1 MNHTPT
7 LRLRDFEPGQSI
19 NLRGPKGYPF
29 VSIDGHVRLID
40 GALREIPAHWRRIA
54 DAEPEV
60 GAVERDDRTGDLFGD
75 IETIC
80 AMASMPDGAVIKGSL
95 LEAARKEWR

>member
-1 MNHTPT
+1 M
-7 LRLRDFEPGQSI
+7 RLVRV
-19 NLRGPKGYPF
+19 RR
-29 VSIDGHVRLID
+29 HVRLID

-60 GAVERDDRTGDLFGD
+60 GAVVRDDRTGDLFGE

-80 AMASMPDGAVIKGSL
+80 ALAEMPDGAVISGAL
-95 LEAARKEWR
+95 LMAARKEWR